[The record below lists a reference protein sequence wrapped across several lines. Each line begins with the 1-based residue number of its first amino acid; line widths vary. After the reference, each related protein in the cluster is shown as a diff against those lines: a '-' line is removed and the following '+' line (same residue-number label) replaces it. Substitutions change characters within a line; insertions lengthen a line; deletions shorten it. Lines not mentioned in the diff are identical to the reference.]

1 MEAAT
6 EFVQG
11 GDCGYQFTTLLR
23 DVMRAA
29 GAGGMEVAAGA
40 GGMEVAAGAGGMEV
54 AAGAGGMEVEERV
67 QELSRLQKMVRDCVL
82 SLMICMLIDDVADPV
97 VVRFELGDD
106 VVVFIII
113 LLLLLLLIAVQATT

>member
-11 GDCGYQFTTLLR
+11 GDCGNQFTTLLR

-29 GAGGMEVAAGA
+29 GADGMEVD
-40 GGMEVAAGAGGMEV
+40 
-54 AAGAGGMEVEERV
+54 ERV

-82 SLMICMLIDDVADPV
+82 SLMICMLIDDVADSFLI
-97 VVRFELGDD
+97 RLELGDD
-106 VVVFIII
+106 VVVVFIII
-113 LLLLLLLIAVQATT
+113 LLLLLLIIIIAVQTTT